1 MRAPVRGKKS
11 DNAGNNNNN
20 NNNKPATSA
29 YAQDNGVTNVKAPLL
44 ATQQQQYNTSGLA
57 TEEEYQR
64 QRAQDIDEIEG
75 QTAEVHALYKDFN
88 LMVDSQQQ
96 GLNTVEKNVEKSTDH
111 VVKGTGE
118 LKKASEAQKCSRKC
132 MCGVIVIIVVIVAII
147 VVVMYSQNKL

>member
-11 DNAGNNNNN
+11 DNVGNNN
-20 NNNKPATSA
+20 NNNKPASTA
-29 YAQDNGVTNVKAPLL
+29 FAQDNGVTSVKAPLL
-44 ATQQQQYNTSGLA
+44 ATQQQQQYNTSGLA

-64 QRAQDIDEIEG
+64 QRLQDIDEIEG

-88 LMVDSQQQ
+88 LMVDTQQQ
-96 GLNTVEKNVEKSTDH
+96 GLNIVEKNVEKSTDH

-132 MCGVIVIIVVIVAII
+132 MCGVIVLIVVIVVIV